1 MNLFIDT
8 NVVMDMVAFRTPFA
22 ESAIRIFQMKD
33 QGHRL
38 LVSDLT
44 YANIV
49 YSARKIMERD
59 RLYDLLI
66 NLRQYLSIVG
76 VGDLNLDM
84 DDKNDMLAGY
94 SITCS
99 PQLSADY
106 RDIFFNKP
114 IIRLW
119 KSPIWQSMKNSVS
132 KA

>member
-76 VGDLNLDM
+76 VGEEAV
-84 DDKNDMLAGY
+84 DKALHLRPKDFEDALQYFAARLAAADCI
-94 SITCS
+94 ITRNKKDFS
-99 PQLSADY
+99 FS
-106 RDIFFNKP
+106 DIPVLTPDEFLV
-114 IIRLW
+114 R
-119 KSPIWQSMKNSVS
+119 
-132 KA
+132 

>member
-22 ESAIRIFQMKD
+22 EFAIRIFQMKD

-76 VGDLNLDM
+76 VGEEAV
-84 DDKNDMLAGY
+84 DKALHLRPKDFEDALQYFAARLAVADCI
-94 SITCS
+94 ITRNKKDFS
-99 PQLSADY
+99 FS
-106 RDIFFNKP
+106 DIPVLTPDEFLV
-114 IIRLW
+114 R
-119 KSPIWQSMKNSVS
+119 
-132 KA
+132 

>member
-76 VGDLNLDM
+76 VGEEAV
-84 DDKNDMLAGY
+84 DKALHLRPKDFEDALQYFAAWLAAADCI
-94 SITCS
+94 ITRNKKDFS
-99 PQLSADY
+99 FS
-106 RDIFFNKP
+106 DIPVLTPDEFLV
-114 IIRLW
+114 R
-119 KSPIWQSMKNSVS
+119 
-132 KA
+132 

>member
-49 YSARKIMERD
+49 YSVRKIMERD

-76 VGDLNLDM
+76 VGEEAV
-84 DDKNDMLAGY
+84 DKALHLRPKDFEDALQYFAALLAAADCI
-94 SITCS
+94 ITRNKKDFS
-99 PQLSADY
+99 FS
-106 RDIFFNKP
+106 DIPVLTPDEF
-114 IIRLW
+114 L
-119 KSPIWQSMKNSVS
+119 VC
-132 KA
+132 

>member
-22 ESAIRIFQMKD
+22 ESAIRIFQMKN

-76 VGDLNLDM
+76 VGEEAV
-84 DDKNDMLAGY
+84 DKALHLRPKDFEDALQYFAAWLAAADCI
-94 SITCS
+94 ITRNKKDFS
-99 PQLSADY
+99 FS
-106 RDIFFNKP
+106 DIPVLTPDEFLV
-114 IIRLW
+114 R
-119 KSPIWQSMKNSVS
+119 
-132 KA
+132 